1 VSAGHGQ
8 GLGSDFRFGFREKV

>member
-1 VSAGHGQ
+1 VSSGHGQ